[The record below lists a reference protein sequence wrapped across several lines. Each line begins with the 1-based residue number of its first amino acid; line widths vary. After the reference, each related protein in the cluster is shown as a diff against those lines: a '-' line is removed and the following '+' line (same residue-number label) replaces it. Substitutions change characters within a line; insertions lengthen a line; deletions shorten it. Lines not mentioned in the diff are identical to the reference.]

1 MFIFYN
7 LSENFE
13 RVLAA
18 SLSNCT

>member
-7 LSENFE
+7 LSEIFGS
-13 RVLAA
+13 VLAA